1 MANKVLVLQMLLGTQ
16 ESLIIIA
23 RYQLRCPELRY
34 ELAPIVK
41 YRGRENVSAVLY
53 LADVRI
59 EVFNCLYCWW
69 HLCK

>member
-1 MANKVLVLQMLLGTQ
+1 M
-16 ESLIIIA
+16 
-23 RYQLRCPELRY
+23 RY

-59 EVFNCLYCWW
+59 EVFGCLYCIIEAYVG
-69 HLCK
+69 LGKKIES